1 VTQDL
6 TAILEKLA
14 AAGIQIVPAEITSHF
29 ILERDGFVAFVER
42 RPDSSEAPFGN
53 IGAPGLMT
61 ERGYA
66 ALIWRGDQAFFAGK
80 GFEQPASAEQVQK
93 LRAFAADLENALAAA

>member
-1 VTQDL
+1 MCPSL
-6 TAILEKLA
+6 TDKLEKLA
-14 AAGIQIVPAEITSHF
+14 AAGIQIIPMEITSHF

-42 RPDSSEAPFGN
+42 RDDAFGN

-61 ERGYA
+61 EKGYA

-80 GFEQPASAEQVQK
+80 GFEQPASPSRCK
-93 LRAFAADLENALAAA
+93 RSGRSLRILRTPCILKPA